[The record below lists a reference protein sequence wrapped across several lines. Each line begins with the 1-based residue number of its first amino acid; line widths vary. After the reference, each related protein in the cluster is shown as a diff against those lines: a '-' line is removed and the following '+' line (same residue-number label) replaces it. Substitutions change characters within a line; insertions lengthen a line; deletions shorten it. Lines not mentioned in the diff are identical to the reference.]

1 MPTLT
6 GAGAIL
12 CAAHRG
18 ADGRMHGHTWEITA
32 WWPADGSDALALQA
46 RLQYWID
53 QIDHDVLPADLSLA
67 EQIAEQAGRDLAAI
81 EVQVWR
87 AGERLGARWTAE

>member
-18 ADGRMHGHTWEITA
+18 ADGRMHGHTWEIVA
-32 WWPADGSDALALQA
+32 WWPAGGDALVLQD
-46 RLQYWID
+46 RLKRWVA
-53 QIDHDVLPADLSLA
+53 QIDHDILPRDLSLA
-67 EQIAEQAGRDLAAI
+67 EQIAERVGHDLACA

-87 AGERLGARWTAE
+87 VGERLRARWMAE

>member
-1 MPTLT
+1 MTLT
-6 GAGAIL
+6 GVGAIL

-32 WWPADGSDALALQA
+32 WWPADDTDALALQE
-46 RLQYWID
+46 RLNGWLA
-53 QIDHDVLPADLSLA
+53 QIDHDVLPPDLSLA
-67 EQIAEQAGRDLAAI
+67 EQIAARIGRDLACA

-87 AGERLGARWTAE
+87 AGERLGARWTP